1 MIDGC
6 LVSILRSRGVSS
18 TMGEVLPVVLVVLFW
33 LAAFIFAWW
42 FTVRA
47 LRAPI
52 QYEEEHA
59 GEAHNATP
67 HTQAAH

>member
-1 MIDGC
+1 
-6 LVSILRSRGVSS
+6 
-18 TMGEVLPVVLVVLFW
+18 MGQVLPVVLVVLFW

-42 FTVRA
+42 FTARA

-59 GEAHNATP
+59 GEAHTTTP